1 MYIENFYKHLHSKY
15 MGRTLLYGHELTSTQ
30 TILSDNFK
38 DYQSGLVCIADKQ
51 NAGRGRSSNKWD
63 SPYGCLMFSFKTY
76 ITNGRDLP
84 MLQYLTTLVMCN
96 SLEDIYNTGV
106 GDRSDCSPRT
116 WTFPLSGRTTS
127 TTTATRK
134 WEALSASR
142 TTTVARST

>member
-1 MYIENFYKHLHSKY
+1 MNIENFYKHLHSKY
-15 MGRTLLYGHELTSTQ
+15 MGRTLLYG
-30 TILSDNFK
+30 DNFK
-38 DYQSGLVCIADKQ
+38 DYQSGLVCSADKQ

-127 TTTATRK
+127 TTTATRR

-142 TTTVARST
+142 TTTVACST